1 MKKTTLLMA
10 ITLIVFCLSKKA
22 YSQTDS
28 TLKDIGV
35 AVSPSHIN
43 FNIKS
48 GESKTYEVTI
58 TNETKVKRSFKMSLK
73 DFDMDKSGHETF
85 MAAGSGEHSLSKWI
99 SVSPTFVELLPGVK
113 QKIRVTLNVPDTE
126 GANSAAWCVMMI
138 EEAKERQKLESEGG
152 DQKIAFGILP
162 PFAFGVFIYQN
173 PPVVKN
179 NKVEIKNFAVQSID
193 NKPKNIELTLVNTG
207 DGIAA
212 CSAYIQL
219 TNTNTGVS
227 RRLLVKSR
235 FVVLPGYTRNY
246 LYSLPEKLEK
256 GKYSAVGVLDY
267 GSKDVV
273 EAAEVE
279 FEVK

>member
-10 ITLIVFCLSKKA
+10 ITLIVFCLSKNA

-162 PFAFGVFIYQN
+162 SFAFGVFIYQN

-227 RRLLVKSR
+227 KRLLVKSR
-235 FVVLPGYTRNY
+235 FVLLPGYTRNY

-273 EAAEVE
+273 EAAEKE